1 MIPPGTVMYEKKIS
15 GDFIEMNSNEILT
28 ELKSFIEAINFKN
41 KNANCIFRS
50 NHASNY
56 LPIRGTLEKD
66 KDKIL
71 EVIDFGLK
79 NKEALRPD
87 YYRAL

>member
-1 MIPPGTVMYEKKIS
+1 
-15 GDFIEMNSNEILT
+15 MNSNDILT
-28 ELKSFIEAINFKN
+28 ELKLFIETISFKN

-66 KDKIL
+66 KAKIL
-71 EVIDFGLK
+71 QTIDFGL
-79 NKEALRPD
+79 NHKESLRPD